1 MHFEIY
7 ASSLQEITIVSYDSW
22 IKLSTLL
29 TLTGAIKGFTCINV
43 LQISEQFQL
52 LAMQTIWLLWNKLY
66 NRIVNSK
73 ASIS

>member
-22 IKLSTLL
+22 IKLS